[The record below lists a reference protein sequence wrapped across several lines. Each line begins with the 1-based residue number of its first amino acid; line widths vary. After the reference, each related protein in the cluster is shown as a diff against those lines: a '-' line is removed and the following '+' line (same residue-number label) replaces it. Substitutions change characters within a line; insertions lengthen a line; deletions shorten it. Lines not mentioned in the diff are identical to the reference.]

1 MATIAER
8 VNGHQL
14 NLLDNVVQ
22 WNELPLEYG
31 FDDLPIRTSKD
42 EEPTTHYTHL
52 FDVVEVQGDVPTLE
66 GYNHNIN
73 GCCFKDGPMAF
84 NVSLPHCTME

>member
-1 MATIAER
+1 MAAIAER

-14 NLLDNVVQ
+14 SLLDNAIQ
-22 WNELPLEYG
+22 RNELPLEYRLYYS

-52 FDVVEVQGDVPTLE
+52 FGVVDVQWCSYFRGLQP
-66 GYNHNIN
+66 
-73 GCCFKDGPMAF
+73 
-84 NVSLPHCTME
+84 